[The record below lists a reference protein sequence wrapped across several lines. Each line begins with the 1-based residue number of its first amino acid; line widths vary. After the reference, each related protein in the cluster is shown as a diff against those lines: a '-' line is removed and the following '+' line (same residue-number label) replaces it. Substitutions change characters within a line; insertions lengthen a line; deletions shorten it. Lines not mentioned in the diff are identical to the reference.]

1 MMDHLPRLQ
10 QLLRQ
15 LQQVPYL
22 ASKNLYRVA
31 HHFLDMDERRFEQ
44 FIEILEAA
52 HKHTVKCSICFAFK
66 ERDKDCSWCVGTIRD
81 RQTICVV
88 ETWHDLCAIEKTGA
102 YQGVY
107 HVLGG
112 ALCPLEG
119 VGPEDL
125 TIEQLLERVKLDAKE
140 IILALNQTPEGEA
153 TAAFIARKLEGVLG
167 EDRLLK
173 ITCLSRGIPVGSS
186 LEAMD
191 RLTIF
196 KAMAERRI
204 F

>member
-1 MMDHLPRLQ
+1 MIDNLPKLQ

-15 LQQVPYL
+15 LQQVPFL

-31 HHFLDMDERRFEQ
+31 HYILEMDSRRFEQ
-44 FIEILEAA
+44 FMTALQVA
-52 HKHTVKCSICFAFK
+52 HANIVKCSICWAWR
-66 ERDKDCSWCVGTIRD
+66 EREQDCSWCNSSKRD
-81 RQTICVV
+81 QHIVCVV

-102 YQGVY
+102 YDGVY

-112 ALCPLEG
+112 AICPLEG
-119 VGPEDL
+119 IGPENL
-125 TIEQLLERVKLDAKE
+125 TIDALLARSQPGLDE

-153 TAAFIARKLEGVLG
+153 TAAFIARKLEAVNNQI
-167 EDRLLK
+167 K
-173 ITCLSRGIPVGSS
+173 VTCLSRGVPVGSS
-186 LEAMD
+186 LEYMD

-196 KAMAERRI
+196 KAMNERRI

>member
-1 MMDHLPRLQ
+1 MENLPRLA

-15 LQQVPYL
+15 LQHVPYL

-31 HHFLDMDERRFEQ
+31 HHFLEMDEGRLEQ
-44 FIEILEAA
+44 FIAVLTAA
-52 HKHTVKCSICFAFK
+52 HKETVKCHTCFAWK
-66 ERDKDCSWCVGTIRD
+66 ERERDCSWCATAARD
-81 RQTICVV
+81 QQVICVV
-88 ETWHDLCAIEKTGA
+88 ETWHDLCAIEKTSSYKGS
-102 YQGVY
+102 Y

-112 ALCPLEG
+112 AICPLEG
-119 VGPEDL
+119 IGPENL
-125 TIEQLLERVKLDAKE
+125 TIGALVERARNGHCRE
-140 IILALNQTPEGEA
+140 IILAVNQTPEGEA
-153 TAAFIARKLEGVLG
+153 TAAFIARKLEGVDG
-167 EDRLLK
+167 VK

>member
-1 MMDHLPRLQ
+1 MDNLPRLQ

-31 HHFLDMDERRFEQ
+31 HHFLDMDDKRFEQ
-44 FIEILEAA
+44 FVETLVAA
-52 HKHTVKCSICFAFK
+52 HKFTVKCEQCFAFK
-66 ERDKDCSWCVGTIRD
+66 ERDKDCTWCAAPVRD
-81 RQTICVV
+81 KQIICVV

-112 ALCPLEG
+112 ALCPLDG

-125 TIEQLLERVKLDAKE
+125 TIEPLLGRARQGCKE

-153 TAAFIARKLEGVLG
+153 TAAFIARKLENALAG
-167 EDRLLK
+167 EPVK
-173 ITCLSRGIPVGSS
+173 VTCLSRGIPVGSS